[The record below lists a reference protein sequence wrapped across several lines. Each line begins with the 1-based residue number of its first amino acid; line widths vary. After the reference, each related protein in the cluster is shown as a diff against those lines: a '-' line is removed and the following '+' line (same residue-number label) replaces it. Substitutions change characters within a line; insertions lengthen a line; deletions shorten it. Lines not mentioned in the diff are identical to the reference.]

1 MLVFIAGVVMTVRF
15 FIPAEASGFLKDFA
29 SDWLI
34 IIGIFAMALGIY
46 SLVRVSIAKIRRR
59 SRDWQYS
66 VLTLSGLTLMIIFGI
81 EFPGVRYEPKIA
93 INDLNRGISSQVES
107 IQNSVADLT
116 DTVATPAE
124 LAAAVPELRR
134 SIDSLSTFATA
145 IKTDGWYELTPE
157 QSGSMTEFEQNLS
170 ELSSTVNDLEGR
182 GLVDTAAV
190 SAYVTDLSSAA
201 GGLATAWIAVD
212 NVRAGEPFI
221 GGQASYMFRRFFNHI
236 MIPIQ
241 ATMFS
246 LLAFFIASAAY
257 RAFRARSIL
266 ATVLLLAAMA
276 LMLRLIPFGGGFG
289 TFLNDLASWILLV
302 PNLAA
307 KRAILIGVGLGMVA
321 TAMKVVLGI
330 ERGYLGR
337 D

>member
-1 MLVFIAGVVMTVRF
+1 
-15 FIPAEASGFLKDFA
+15 LKDFA

-66 VLTLSGLTLMIIFGI
+66 MLTLVGLTLMIIFGI
-81 EFPGVRYEPKIA
+81 EFPGVRYDPKIA
-93 INDLNRGISSQVES
+93 INDLNRGISGQIES
-107 IQNSVADLT
+107 IQSTVDELADT
-116 DTVATPAE
+116 AATPGE
-124 LAAAVPELRR
+124 LAVALPELKK
-134 SIDSLSTFATA
+134 SIDSLNTFMTA
-145 IKTDGWYELTPE
+145 IETDKWYELTPE
-157 QSGSMTEFEQNLS
+157 QSESMLEFKQSLTSLS
-170 ELSSTVNDLEGR
+170 NTVSDLQQR

-190 SAYVTDLSSAA
+190 SSYVTDLGSSA
-201 GGLATAWIAVD
+201 GGMASAWTAID
-212 NVRAGEPFI
+212 NIRARVPFI

-276 LMLRLIPFGGGFG
+276 LMLRLIPFGGSFS